1 MANLIVVMTTNV
13 LPTLQDLR
21 MMNASGSAPLSV
33 NLSAFMSQIAS
44 VPKVYSMVVIDVSG
58 TLALSSCLR
67 SSVGTCIFN
76 CSWNFV
82 RWCWIS
88 FRFII

>member
-44 VPKVYSMVVIDVSG
+44 VPKIYSMVVIDVSG
-58 TLALSSCLR
+58 TLALSSCL
-67 SSVGTCIFN
+67 SVGTCMFN
-76 CSWNFV
+76 CLWNFV
-82 RWCWIS
+82 RDGVG
-88 FRFII
+88 